1 MINEDTKTM
10 SQDRFE
16 RFGDGQIAYVRPM
29 MSEEVHELFPE
40 APELAPGMRLWAL
53 LSAEGRPI
61 MLTDSRDVALANA
74 REHDL
79 ETLSLH

>member
-1 MINEDTKTM
+1 MIYEQDKTM

-16 RFGDGQIAYVRPM
+16 TLGDGRIAYVRPM
-29 MSEEVHELFPE
+29 MSEDVHELFPE
-40 APELAPGMRLWAL
+40 APELAPGMKLWAL
-53 LSAEGRPI
+53 LSAGGRPI

-74 REHDL
+74 RENDL